1 MSQAAT
7 SASGIEPEPTEND
20 TELLSAFRT
29 HYYRFEQAVNEA
41 KAVSADSNVL
51 ARLGDDLDE
60 YSDLVTQVCAVILL
74 YPAQI
79 FLSLVLQ
86 HAAIFDSA
94 ELAVLQANLVTMRD
108 EIRQQYGQAL
118 DSSHHGH
125 PVLTEHV
132 HTGRRGRPAI
142 HIDPDFLRWAYSLRS
157 TSSISRFLHVSR
169 QRVRS
174 ALLEYGI
181 AVPQA
186 DPFIH
191 SRDSEVPDHVGTDDI
206 GADTQASS
214 AAQSATV
221 DSDNLLNPDLPLPSA
236 FPPDIPDQH
245 TVSFTAPLS
254 TLSDANLDDLILC
267 LRRHYCRAGVTM
279 LHGMLLRLGHR
290 IPRERIRQ
298 SLLRIDPVQRVFER
312 IRIRRRTYSVP
323 GPNSLWH
330 HDGQH
335 GKKSVHF
342 ISNLI
347 LFYFRSYSMG
357 DCHPR
362 LY

>member
-1 MSQAAT
+1 MPSSSQ
-7 SASGIEPEPTEND
+7 IEPELHENNSD
-20 TELLSAFRT
+20 LISAFRT
-29 HYYRFEQAVNEA
+29 HYYRFEQAVQEA
-41 KAVSADSNVL
+41 SAVLADSNVL

-60 YSDLVTQVCAVILL
+60 YSDLVTQVCAAVLL
-74 YPAQI
+74 LSF
-79 FLSLVLQ
+79 FLSILQ
-86 HAAIFDSA
+86 HAAVLDSE
-94 ELAVLQANLVTMRD
+94 ELAILQANLVSMRG
-108 EIRQQYGQAL
+108 EIRQQYEHAL

-125 PVLTEHV
+125 PVLTEQV
-132 HTGRRGRPAI
+132 YTGRRGRPAI

-174 ALLEYGI
+174 ALLEHGI
-181 AVPQA
+181 AAPQA
-186 DPFIH
+186 NPFIIH
-191 SRDSEVPDHVGTDDI
+191 DGENLELNETDDI
-206 GADTQASS
+206 GVDS
-214 AAQSATV
+214 AAQT
-221 DSDNLLNPDLPLPSA
+221 DNLLNPDLPLPPT
-236 FPPDIPDQH
+236 FPPDISAPAEQL

-254 TLSDANLDDLILC
+254 TLSDTNLDELILC

-279 LHGMLLRLGHR
+279 LHGMLLHLGHR

-335 GKKSVHF
+335 GNE
-342 ISNLI
+342 NLFI
-347 LFYFRSYSMG
+347 LFLPVILNATFRSYSLG
-357 DCHPR
+357 NCYPR

>member
-1 MSQAAT
+1 
-7 SASGIEPEPTEND
+7 
-20 TELLSAFRT
+20 
-29 HYYRFEQAVNEA
+29 
-41 KAVSADSNVL
+41 
-51 ARLGDDLDE
+51 
-60 YSDLVTQVCAVILL
+60 
-74 YPAQI
+74 
-79 FLSLVLQ
+79 
-86 HAAIFDSA
+86 
-94 ELAVLQANLVTMRD
+94 MRS
-108 EIRQQYGQAL
+108 EIHQQYEHAL

-125 PVLTEHV
+125 PVLTEQV
-132 HTGRRGRPAI
+132 YTGRRGRPAI

-174 ALLEYGI
+174 ALLEHGI

-186 DPFIH
+186 DPFIR
-191 SRDSEVPDHVGTDDI
+191 SRPGDDSESGGADDI
-206 GADTQASS
+206 TSSS
-214 AAQSATV
+214 AAQTAT
-221 DSDNLLNPDLPLPSA
+221 DSLLNPDLPLPPT
-236 FPPDIPDQH
+236 FPPDISVPAGPSQH
-245 TVSFTAPLS
+245 TVTVSFTAPLS
-254 TLSDANLDDLILC
+254 TLSDAELDELILC

-335 GKKSVHF
+335 GKENQFSLFLFQIAIIVLGLIRWGIVIHGF
-342 ISNLI
+342 IDGYSRLITGLQASNNNTGQTVLDLFLRAAAVYGIPSRLRGDHGVENILVASWMEEYSGVQRGSYIWGRCVI
-347 LFYFRSYSMG
+347 LFI
-357 DCHPR
+357 
-362 LY
+362 

>member
-1 MSQAAT
+1 
-7 SASGIEPEPTEND
+7 
-20 TELLSAFRT
+20 
-29 HYYRFEQAVNEA
+29 
-41 KAVSADSNVL
+41 
-51 ARLGDDLDE
+51 
-60 YSDLVTQVCAVILL
+60 
-74 YPAQI
+74 
-79 FLSLVLQ
+79 
-86 HAAIFDSA
+86 
-94 ELAVLQANLVTMRD
+94 MRN

-125 PVLTEHV
+125 PVLTEQV
-132 HTGRRGRPAI
+132 YTGRRGRPAI

-174 ALLEYGI
+174 ALLEHGI
-181 AVPQA
+181 ADPQA
-186 DPFIH
+186 DPFIRSGDLEEPGH
-191 SRDSEVPDHVGTDDI
+191 DGTDDLDI
-206 GADTQASS
+206 GADTQAGS
-214 AAQSATV
+214 AAQTATA
-221 DSDNLLNPDLPLPSA
+221 DNLLNPDLPLPPA
-236 FPPDIPDQH
+236 FPSDIPSRH

-254 TLSDANLDDLILC
+254 TLSDADLDELILC

-335 GKKSVHF
+335 GKKKSVYF
-342 ISNLI
+342 ASNL
-347 LFYFRSYSMG
+347 M
-357 DCHPR
+357 
-362 LY
+362 

>member
-1 MSQAAT
+1 MSAP
-7 SASGIEPEPTEND
+7 SEFGPEPELHQND
-20 TELLSAFRT
+20 LELISAFRT
-29 HYYRFEQAVNEA
+29 HYYRFVQAVHEA
-41 KAVSADSNVL
+41 SAVLADSNVL
-51 ARLGDDLDE
+51 ARLGDGLDE
-60 YSDLVTQVCAVILL
+60 YSDLVTQVCTSV
-74 YPAQI
+74 YPAGI
-79 FLSLVLQ
+79 FLSLLQ
-86 HAAIFDSA
+86 HAAIFDPA
-94 ELAVLQANLVTMRD
+94 ELATLQANLVAMKS
-108 EIRQQYGQAL
+108 EIHQQYGHAL
-118 DSSHHGH
+118 DSSHHGR
-125 PVLTEHV
+125 PVLTEQV

-169 QRVRS
+169 QSVRS
-174 ALLEYGI
+174 ALLEHGI

-191 SRDSEVPDHVGTDDI
+191 SREEPDGTDDL
-206 GADTQASS
+206 DTS
-214 AAQSATV
+214 AATA
-221 DSDNLLNPDLPLPSA
+221 DSLLNPDLPLPPA
-236 FPPDIPDQH
+236 FPPDISAPAGQH

-254 TLSDANLDDLILC
+254 TLPDAELDEHILR

-335 GKKSVHF
+335 GKENQFS
-342 ISNLI
+342 
-347 LFYFRSYSMG
+347 LFYF
-357 DCHPR
+357 
-362 LY
+362 

>member
-1 MSQAAT
+1 M
-7 SASGIEPEPTEND
+7 
-20 TELLSAFRT
+20 
-29 HYYRFEQAVNEA
+29 
-41 KAVSADSNVL
+41 K
-51 ARLGDDLDE
+51 
-60 YSDLVTQVCAVILL
+60 
-74 YPAQI
+74 
-79 FLSLVLQ
+79 
-86 HAAIFDSA
+86 
-94 ELAVLQANLVTMRD
+94 D

-125 PVLTEHV
+125 PILTEQV
-132 HTGRRGRPAI
+132 YTGRRGRPAI

-174 ALLEYGI
+174 ALLEHGI

-191 SRDSEVPDHVGTDDI
+191 SRDLEEPEGTEHYGTDDI
-206 GADTQASS
+206 GADTQAGT
-214 AAQSATV
+214 AAQTATT
-221 DSDNLLNPDLPLPSA
+221 DNLLNPNLPLPLD
-236 FPPDIPDQH
+236 FPPDIPSQH

-254 TLSDANLDDLILC
+254 TLSDADLDQLILC
-267 LRRHYCRAGVTM
+267 LRRHYCRSGVTM

-335 GKKSVHF
+335 GKK
-342 ISNLI
+342 IS
-347 LFYFRSYSMG
+347 LFCF
-357 DCHPR
+357 
-362 LY
+362 

>member
-1 MSQAAT
+1 
-7 SASGIEPEPTEND
+7 
-20 TELLSAFRT
+20 
-29 HYYRFEQAVNEA
+29 
-41 KAVSADSNVL
+41 
-51 ARLGDDLDE
+51 
-60 YSDLVTQVCAVILL
+60 
-74 YPAQI
+74 
-79 FLSLVLQ
+79 
-86 HAAIFDSA
+86 
-94 ELAVLQANLVTMRD
+94 MRS
-108 EIRQQYGQAL
+108 EIRQQYEHAL

-125 PVLTEHV
+125 PVLTQQV
-132 HTGRRGRPAI
+132 HTGRRGRPSI

-174 ALLEYGI
+174 ALLEHGI

-186 DPFIH
+186 NPFIH
-191 SRDSEVPDHVGTDDI
+191 SSDSEDSEPDDTNDI
-206 GADTQASS
+206 GED
-214 AAQSATV
+214 SATQTATI
-221 DSDNLLNPDLPLPSA
+221 DNLLNPDLPLPPA
-236 FPPDIPDQH
+236 FSPDIPAQARQP

-254 TLSDANLDDLILC
+254 TLSDADLDELILC

-279 LHGMLLRLGHR
+279 LHGMLLHLGHR

-335 GKKSVHF
+335 GKEYL
-342 ISNLI
+342 LI
-347 LFYFRSYSMG
+347 FF
-357 DCHPR
+357 
-362 LY
+362 

>member
-1 MSQAAT
+1 M
-7 SASGIEPEPTEND
+7 SASSGLEPELTEND

-60 YSDLVTQVCAVILL
+60 YSGLVTQVCAAVLL

-86 HAAIFDSA
+86 HAAIFNSA
-94 ELAVLQANLVTMRD
+94 ELAILQANLAVMKD
-108 EIRQQYGQAL
+108 EIRHQYGQAL

-125 PVLTEHV
+125 PVLTEQV
-132 HTGRRGRPAI
+132 YTGRRGRPAI

-174 ALLEYGI
+174 ALLEHGI

-191 SRDSEVPDHVGTDDI
+191 SRDLEDSEPNHDATGDI
-206 GADTQASS
+206 GADPQAGS
-214 AAQSATV
+214 AAQTATA
-221 DSDNLLNPDLPLPSA
+221 DNLLNPDLPLPPA
-236 FPPDIPDQH
+236 FPPDIPSQH

-254 TLSDANLDDLILC
+254 TLSDADLDELILC

-335 GKKSVHF
+335 GKK
-342 ISNLI
+342 IS
-347 LFYFRSYSMG
+347 LFCF
-357 DCHPR
+357 
-362 LY
+362 